1 MKGKL
6 GTVFNYAL
14 DMGECQM
21 VCYECNRDCICAR
34 KVTDYCKMDGKAIC
48 THKIILSQFPLFNA
62 SEEATSFMVSV
73 PIHTRKVDVTHSSM
87 QCLHWMASRFG
98 VKQLMEDVGRVFSGI
113 LPEDTLFQ
121 TPVSLYEYAEEARD
135 LVLRENCI
143 RYLAWNFQNLA
154 RSPAWTKLPIKLLR
168 VLLTRFDL
176 VVPDEYFLLQALESW
191 VMDRGNS
198 TTLETQVDL
207 LKHSSLYSTH
217 VNMYRE
223 KVFNALHFNV
233 LLFSKLQSSPK
244 FNKDD
249 DDFEPRIYTA
259 EPWSTAID
267 PWKRVPGPRFQLRY
281 CHNRYRTT
289 RSPEGQPITELFS
302 TPLHSSLIFEN
313 NKIQWEANLF
323 KSKQDCSNRG
333 LICESFLTARLVPKN
348 QFHQISVIFRK
359 QLLLM
364 YQGKYV
370 CQVQDF
376 KEGISHITV
385 NGTHVVAYPCP
396 ADRYTYHFVVRPECV

>member
-1 MKGKL
+1 MNISCFRLWRAGSWTGATRPL
-6 GTVFNYAL
+6 WRPRLT
-14 DMGECQM
+14 CW
-21 VCYECNRDCICAR
+21 
-34 KVTDYCKMDGKAIC
+34 VTFR
-48 THKIILSQFPLFNA
+48 FP
-62 SEEATSFMVSV
+62 MI
-73 PIHTRKVDVTHSSM
+73 P
-87 QCLHWMASRFG
+87 
-98 VKQLMEDVGRVFSGI
+98 
-113 LPEDTLFQ
+113 
-121 TPVSLYEYAEEARD
+121 AE
-135 LVLRENCI
+135 
-143 RYLAWNFQNLA
+143 
-154 RSPAWTKLPIKLLR
+154 KLLW
-168 VLLTRFDL
+168 
-176 VVPDEYFLLQALESW
+176 PGE
-191 VMDRGNS
+191 
-198 TTLETQVDL
+198 
-207 LKHSSLYSTH
+207 HSSLYSTH

-223 KVFNALHFNV
+223 KVFKAFHFNV

-267 PWKRVPGPRFQLRY
+267 PWKRVPGPVHYRPPSYHKRFQLRY
-281 CHNRYRTT
+281 RHNRYHTT

-364 YQGKYV
+364 CQGKYV

-396 ADRYTYHFVVRPECV
+396 ADWYTYHFVVRPECVWLFNRL